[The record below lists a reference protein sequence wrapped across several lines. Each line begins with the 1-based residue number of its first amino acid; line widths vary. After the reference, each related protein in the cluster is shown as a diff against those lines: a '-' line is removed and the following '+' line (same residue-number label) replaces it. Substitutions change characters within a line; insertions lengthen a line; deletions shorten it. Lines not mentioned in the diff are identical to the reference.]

1 MGEAVGGSTLF
12 ERPGYTP
19 GMALPARALI
29 TEAEY
34 LAFDAA
40 HEGRHEFVNGEI
52 IAMAGVSVSHSII
65 AMNTT
70 LALGAA
76 LKGGPCRP
84 HGADLRVLID
94 ETGLYAYPDITVVCG
109 EVLLSDTN
117 PPSVRNPTVII
128 EVLSESTES
137 YDRGAKLE
145 HYRRRASVQC
155 VLLIDSRQRGLTR
168 YTRNADGSWTLYD
181 FTDGT
186 VGIDVLRI
194 GLSMSDLYAG
204 AEGAQGWG

>member
-1 MGEAVGGSTLF
+1 
-12 ERPGYTP
+12 
-19 GMALPARALI
+19 MALPARSIL
-29 TEAEY
+29 TETEY

-52 IAMAGVSVSHSII
+52 IAMAGTSVSHSVVT
-65 AMNTT
+65 MNASN
-70 LALGAA
+70 ALGVA
-76 LKGGPCRP
+76 LKGRPCRP
-84 HGADLRVLID
+84 YGADLRVLID
-94 ETGLYAYPDITVVCG
+94 ETGLYAYPDVTVVCG
-109 EVLLSDTN
+109 ELSLSDTN
-117 PPSVRNPTVII
+117 PPSVRNPTVIV

-155 VLLIDSRQRGLTR
+155 VLLIDSRRRGITR

-181 FTDGT
+181 FTAGT
-186 VGIDVLRI
+186 VGIDALGVALAVD
-194 GLSMSDLYAG
+194 DLYDG